1 MSLTDFTV
9 EHPVEVQPSEVE
21 SKRFGYSFGRCS
33 VPITSGVKPAEV
45 ARAIESRD
53 ADITVLRYPADRVT
67 WFDQLTR
74 ELGNR
79 VLIHADNLVYWSLAV
94 GTGRQPDEVEGL
106 QTAEPADA
114 EMIGDLTTMIFEGYS
129 GHYTANSLL
138 SAAAAHAGYRDWA
151 TRTPLSDA
159 VVLYDGGL
167 PIGMATTQPGPDHLE
182 ILLAGV
188 IPTHQGIGRY
198 QYLLQAVENRARHLS
213 KSEVFISTQVH
224 NVTVQR
230 SWARYGFLP
239 TISVNTVHVV
249 RADIWAADQ
258 M

>member
-1 MSLTDFTV
+1 MSLADFTT
-9 EHPVEVQPSEVE
+9 EHPVEVAPSEVE
-21 SKRFGYSFGRCS
+21 SKRFGYSFGRCT
-33 VPITSGVKPAEV
+33 VPIRSGVKPAEI
-45 ARAIESRD
+45 ARVIESRD

-74 ELGNR
+74 ELENR
-79 VLIHADNLVYWSLAV
+79 VLIHADNLVYWGLAV
-94 GTGRQPDEVEGL
+94 GTGRQPDPIEGL

-114 EMIGDLTTMIFEGYS
+114 EMIGDLTTTIFDGYS
-129 GHYTANSLL
+129 GHYTANPLL
-138 SAAAAHAGYRDWA
+138 SAAAADAGYRDWA
-151 TRTPLSDA
+151 MRTPLSDT
-159 VVLYDGGL
+159 VVLNDGRS
-167 PIGMATTQPGPDHLE
+167 PIGMATTQPGPDHVE

-198 QYLLQAVENRARHLS
+198 QYLLQAVENRAQYLS
-213 KSEVFISTQVH
+213 KSEVVISTQAH

-239 TISVNTVHVV
+239 TISIDTVHVV